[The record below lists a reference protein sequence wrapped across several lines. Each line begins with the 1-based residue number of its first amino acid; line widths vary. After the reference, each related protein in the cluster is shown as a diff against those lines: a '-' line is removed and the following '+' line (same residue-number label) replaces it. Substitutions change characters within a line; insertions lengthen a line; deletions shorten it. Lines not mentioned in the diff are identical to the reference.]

1 MQRDLSGR
9 QGFRFP
15 LKLISFSIA
24 LMYTDN
30 YQSIRLTSGNPELIG
45 GVVNMLKI
53 FRKRRN
59 VFIHLLHQQATLA
72 LEGVELLKAYL
83 SYPAKSLADEL
94 TAKEQEADEARRILI
109 DELNRTFIT
118 PFDREDI
125 FALSRAIDDI
135 IDYAYSTMSEIVI
148 LKVDPTEYM
157 VRICS
162 LLRDAAFELKTAIE
176 RLQDHPGVASEHAQ
190 RAKAL
195 ENRVETVY
203 REALADMFQDADDV
217 KSLVKIMKL
226 REVYRH
232 LSNAADRG
240 DEAAN
245 VLADI
250 IVKTT

>member
-1 MQRDLSGR
+1 
-9 QGFRFP
+9 
-15 LKLISFSIA
+15 
-24 LMYTDN
+24 
-30 YQSIRLTSGNPELIG
+30 
-45 GVVNMLKI
+45 MLKI

-59 VFIHLLHQQATLA
+59 IFIHLLHEQASLT
-72 LEGVELLKAYL
+72 LEGVDILKAYL
-83 SYPAKSLADEL
+83 SYPAGSLADEL
-94 TAKEQEADEARRILI
+94 TAKEKQADESRRVLI

-135 IDYAYSTMSEIVI
+135 LDYAYSTMSEIVI
-148 LKVDPTEYM
+148 LKVDPTKHM

-162 LLRDAAFELKTAIE
+162 LLREATFELVMAIE
-176 RLQDHPGVASEHAQ
+176 RLEDHPGVAAEHAQ
-190 RAKAL
+190 RAKAF
-195 ENRVETVY
+195 ENRVEAVY
-203 REALADMFQDADDV
+203 REALADMFEETGDV
-217 KSLVKIMKL
+217 KKLIRIMKM

-245 VLADI
+245 LLADI